1 MEKQH
6 TGYSK
11 TFDAEKPMLQ
21 NVTKTS
27 GQDEPLSCRQCRF
40 SDQDIDTSPCD
51 KCHTR
56 H

>member
-1 MEKQH
+1 MEEQQ
-6 TGYSK
+6 TGCSK
-11 TFDAEKPMLQ
+11 TLDAEKPLLQ
-21 NVTKTS
+21 NASKTS
-27 GQDEPLSCRQCRF
+27 GRDEQLSCSQCRF